1 MNRIIITFL
10 TIILFVT
17 TSTYAADYV
26 LILGGV
32 GGEKSYYDQ
41 FWSGTSRFYQL
52 LTQEYG
58 FAPDQIHYHFEDEG
72 SIPGLVTGEAKREPV
87 LQTFAQL
94 AEKIQPSDRFILFM
108 VGHASRNASGIKF
121 NLPGRDI
128 SQQEYTDNI
137 NKIRANQ
144 QLLIFGFPY
153 SAGIVQDISAEGR
166 IIITSSSVREG
177 YASQAGFGD
186 LFVDAF
192 SQSSA
197 DTNADGTIS
206 ILESFNWLQSRIDE
220 WYEQDG
226 AIQAEH
232 PHLDDNGDGRASRDD
247 VTAKGEGLL
256 AEKTY
261 LGKRK
266 TPLPPPEQNVSDTN
280 DDENENTEKT
290 HTHEDGTK
298 HTHSTLKEE
307 KSGITTKSSLP
318 YNFISD
324 NDEDIIQE
332 AIENIPALS
341 ESAEDEAV
349 VLWEA
354 EVYDIDEDGT
364 HVYSTRRVIKIYN
377 DEGYHLGEIRIP
389 YTVGADD
396 VTIHHARTL
405 QPDGTQVELDKEKI
419 VGDITPPSATE
430 AGLHVD
436 TRLKY
441 FKLPKMAD
449 GCIIDYA
456 YSTKNP
462 QTAMKGGFW
471 RQIFFQVEIPVQFYR
486 LTTHIPKKLQLQYQ
500 VHGPTIKPTITE
512 NNYTRSYIFETENIA
527 ALHQELMMPE
537 KSNFAFN
544 ISFTTIESWEQL
556 LQWYAT
562 LIREQDRITEEIE
575 IKTNEILF
583 GTLTREQKIKRLY
596 DFVATTIKYA
606 GDERGIWGIKPYPA
620 GKVLEEEWGDCK
632 GKSTLLSTMLRVA
645 GIDSYPVLIYA
656 GKTRKIVPEIPS
668 LAYFNH
674 MILAVDGGKNEDL
687 IWLDPTAHTTAYGD
701 FPVSDQNRWT
711 LIVNTDAPTTKGINI
726 DTSID
731 DIEKINGETIKKH
744 LYVFQKSPAL
754 PADSNIRLTKTLIK
768 VKEDLSVEV
777 VHETTVTGDFNA
789 RYRAHLLRGSH
800 REQRIRFL
808 RDAFDVDERAKIE
821 HFETSNLKQLEP
833 ELKVKLTWTCK
844 DFIYKMGDQ
853 YILEL
858 PVGNH
863 PYAKLLR
870 DEERN
875 HPAVL
880 GKADTFEDHVIVEV
894 EKPLYIKMVPE
905 TKKLSTDV
913 AEIQLN
919 YKKSGRKAEMKRI
932 VRFNTPIVDQDQIDN
947 LTNVVKVTS
956 NQSTKTFI
964 LTQNP

>member
-1 MNRIIITFL
+1 MNRIIITIL
-10 TIILFVT
+10 TIILSVT

-58 FAPDQIHYHFEDEG
+58 FSPDQIHYHFEDEG
-72 SIPGLVTGEAKREPV
+72 SIPGLVTSEAKREPV

-137 NKIRANQ
+137 NKIRAEQ
-144 QLLIFGFPY
+144 QLLVFGFPY
-153 SAGIVQDISAEGR
+153 SAGIVQGISAEGR

-192 SQSSA
+192 SESSA

-206 ILESFNWLQSRIDE
+206 ILESFNWLQIRIDD
-220 WYEQDG
+220 WYERDG

-247 VTAKGEGLL
+247 VTTKGEGKL

-266 TPLPPPEQNVSDTN
+266 TPLPPPEQNVSDPN
-280 DDENENTEKT
+280 DKENENPQKT

-298 HTHSTLKEE
+298 HTHDIQEME

-318 YNFISD
+318 YNFVSD
-324 NDEDIIQE
+324 TDEKTIQK
-332 AIENIPALS
+332 AIENIPS
-341 ESAEDEAV
+341 KTENPENEAV

-354 EVYDIDEDGT
+354 EVYDIDEDGK

-389 YTVGADD
+389 YTIGSDD

-405 QPDGTQVELDKEKI
+405 QPDGTQVELDKQKI

-430 AGLHVD
+430 AGLHVN

-471 RQIFFQVEIPVQFYR
+471 RQVFFQVEIPVQFYR

-500 VHGPTIKPTITE
+500 IHGPTIKPTITE
-512 NNYTRSYIFETENIA
+512 NNYTRSYTFETENIA
-527 ALHQELMMPE
+527 ALHQEPMMPA

-544 ISFTTIESWEQL
+544 ISFTTIESWEKL

-575 IKTNEILF
+575 NKTNEILF
-583 GTLTREQKIKRLY
+583 GALTREQKIKRLY

-645 GIDSYPVLIYA
+645 GIDSYPVLIFA
-656 GKTRKIVPEIPS
+656 GKTRKIIPEIPS

-701 FPVSDQNRWT
+701 FPVTDQNRWT
-711 LIVNTDAPTTKGINI
+711 LIVNTDAPTTQGIGI

-754 PADSNIRLTKTLIK
+754 PADSNIRLTNTLIK

-777 VHETTVTGDFNA
+777 VHKTTVTGDFNA
-789 RYRAHLLRGSH
+789 RFRAHLYRGSH
-800 REQRIRFL
+800 REQKIRFL
-808 RDAFDVDERAKIE
+808 SDAFDVDERAKIV
-821 HFETSNLKQLEP
+821 HFETSDLKQLEP
-833 ELKVKLTWTCK
+833 ELKIKLTWTCK

-858 PVGNH
+858 PVVNH

-905 TKKLSTDV
+905 TKKLYTDV

-919 YKKSGRKAEMKRI
+919 YKKSDRKAEMKRI
-932 VRFNTPIVDQDQIDN
+932 VRYNTPTVNKDQIDN
-947 LTNVVKVTS
+947 LTNVVKVTL

-964 LTQNP
+964 LSQNP